1 MTKSEKLTCYCFDSK
16 GDKAT
21 HFLLRLSPSLIPIGT
36 IRCVKLAPL
45 TYKLT
50 RLAVLK
56 NYRKRNFGRFLVF
69 ALHDWVK
76 QQARKELIDNTDH
89 RTLTPISS
97 ADDSEQ
103 DYTNSSCP
111 THAVVRT
118 STDDLPDEDPNSRS
132 MPSDNTTSLTKII
145 THSQIPVGGFYA
157 R

>member
-1 MTKSEKLTCYCFDSK
+1 MTKREKLTYCCFDSE

-50 RLAVLK
+50 RLAVLR
-56 NYRKRNFGRFLVF
+56 NYRKRNFGRFLVL

-89 RTLTPISS
+89 RTLNLINS
-97 ADDSEQ
+97 ADDSER

-111 THAVVRT
+111 TYVVVRT
-118 STDDLPDEDPNSRS
+118 
-132 MPSDNTTSLTKII
+132 
-145 THSQIPVGGFYA
+145 
-157 R
+157 